1 MRFARPVPAFDP
13 VAITDRAADLVAEQY
28 LFPDVG
34 DRVAELLRARRGQ
47 YSTAATPESLA
58 AAVTADLQSVN
69 GDRHLRLKYSV
80 DPLPEDTESDDAV
93 WAALWA
99 AQAKE
104 AMGGVRR
111 VERRPGNVGLLELAP
126 LLFPAPMAGPA
137 IAAAFAL
144 LADVDALVIDLR
156 AMRGGDPGTV
166 ALICSY
172 LLAEPTHLNS
182 MRTRGD
188 ERETQS
194 WTLPWV
200 PGRRL
205 PDVPVWVVTG
215 PETFSGGEELAYDL
229 QQLGRATIVGAPT
242 GGGAHAR
249 EGFVL
254 HPHLELTLPVV
265 RAVNPVSGT
274 NWEGVGVQPDVPAD
288 DALATAE
295 GLARAAV
302 AARDG
307 TSPALR
313 RELAAGVS
321 V

>member
-1 MRFARPVPAFDP
+1 MPPFD
-13 VAITDRAADLVAEQY
+13 ALTITDRAADMVAERY

-34 DRVAELLRARRGQ
+34 ERVAALLRTRRAD
-47 YSTAATPESLA
+47 YAVAATPEALA
-58 AAVTADLQSVN
+58 ALVTPDLQSVN
-69 GDRHLRLKYSV
+69 GDRHLRLKYST
-80 DPLPEDTESDDAV
+80 DPLPEDEEPDEAT
-93 WAALWA
+93 WMALFA

-111 VERRPGNVGLLELAP
+111 VERRPGNVGLLELSP
-126 LLFPAPMAGPA
+126 VLFPAPIAGPA

-144 LADVDALVIDLR
+144 LADVEALVIDLR
-156 AMRGGDPGTV
+156 GMRGGDPGTV

-172 LLAEPTHLNS
+172 LLPEPTHLNS

-215 PETFSGGEELAYDL
+215 AETFSGGEELAYDL
-229 QQLGRATIVGAPT
+229 QQLGRATVVGAPT

-295 GLARAAV
+295 ALARAAV

-307 TSPALR
+307 ISPALH
-313 RELAAGVS
+313 RELAADGATS
-321 V
+321 